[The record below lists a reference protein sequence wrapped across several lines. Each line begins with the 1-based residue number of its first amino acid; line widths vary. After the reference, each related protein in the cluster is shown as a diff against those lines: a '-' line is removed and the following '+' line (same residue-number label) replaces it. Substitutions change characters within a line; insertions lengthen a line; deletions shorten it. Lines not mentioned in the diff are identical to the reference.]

1 MSSAKH
7 FTEVLIGGKVY
18 TLSGFEGEEYL
29 QKVSSYLNHK
39 ITECA
44 NSEGYRKQSAD
55 TRNVLLALNIADDY
69 FKAKKQGDSLENDIE
84 LKDKEMYD
92 LKHELISAQI
102 KLENAEKELA
112 KMKEEN
118 NDLQMQIVRDEEP
131 QKMIIKAV
139 IFDSLFLYYDPERNR
154 YHLCQTERSK
164 SLPRRDPIMHS
175 RRRSMQVRTPCM
187 QAAAVLEPG
196 RSQTILRKKR

>member
-39 ITECA
+39 ITECT

-55 TRNVLLALNIADDY
+55 TRNVLLALNITDDY
-69 FKAKKQGDSLENDIE
+69 FKAKKQAEVFEQDLQQ
-84 LKDKEMYD
+84 KDQEMYD

-118 NDLQMQIVRDEEP
+118 NDLQMQIVKLE
-131 QKMIIKAV
+131 
-139 IFDSLFLYYDPERNR
+139 
-154 YHLCQTERSK
+154 TEMK
-164 SLPRRDPIMHS
+164 N
-175 RRRSMQVRTPCM
+175 RRR
-187 QAAAVLEPG
+187 
-196 RSQTILRKKR
+196 